1 MPFAGAE
8 HGTAKGSARAFDH
21 NALVHSVWMQALM
34 QRFQL
39 WAYRVPT
46 DDNLSDLPSRN
57 EYGILRELE
66 AVWHEPCMA
75 SLYLEDWS

>member
-1 MPFAGAE
+1 
-8 HGTAKGSARAFDH
+8 
-21 NALVHSVWMQALM
+21 MQALM

-39 WAYRVPT
+39 WVYRVPT